1 MYLDVSEDNSLKE
14 KILRA
19 ITRKLHLEEG
29 LDLSDVALRCP
40 SHATGADLYALCS
53 SATICALRRE
63 IQRLEDEGRIDKLVY
78 SRGHK
83 NGNVAV
89 PFRNARSTFAI
100 LSPALYVHDRPTRL

>member
-14 KILRA
+14 KILHA

-78 SRGHK
+78 MY
-83 NGNVAV
+83 
-89 PFRNARSTFAI
+89 TT
-100 LSPALYVHDRPTRL
+100 LYLCCSPVCGDEPDVLQAWGGY